1 MKREKQ
7 FRIHEN
13 FGRGHNHLIFRT
25 VLSNPAKSRLKIK
38 SQYPAQ
44 ISHYLTFRPSAFRV
58 FQVVPSRSSVNDTIP
73 DAWRALYFGGD
84 GTTTN
89 SQSCATCDAD
99 NDGVNNLQEFLAGT
113 NPTNATSALKLVAMN
128 PNPSNTV
135 ANFLSATG
143 AVYQVQSRDDLSTG
157 VWSITMDQISGNG
170 TNIFILN
177 PNAPSSKRFF
187 RLQLLW

>member
-1 MKREKQ
+1 M
-7 FRIHEN
+7 
-13 FGRGHNHLIFRT
+13 
-25 VLSNPAKSRLKIK
+25 
-38 SQYPAQ
+38 
-44 ISHYLTFRPSAFRV
+44 
-58 FQVVPSRSSVNDTIP
+58 PSRSSVNDTIP

-135 ANFLSATG
+135 ANFLSTTG
-143 AVYQVQSRDDLSTG
+143 AVYQVQSRDDLSIG

-170 TNIFILN
+170 TNVFILN